1 MAKKISK
8 NQKKSKKENKGKKK
22 KENQNKNKKKIIN
35 FVSSNKNKL
44 RELNEMFNEHFKDI
58 EVKQLDIDLPE
69 LQGLPE
75 DIVKGKLKIAL
86 EKSKNLKGPILV
98 EDTSL
103 CFNAYGGLP
112 GPYIKYFLKAIK
124 QEGLYKMACV
134 FDDHSAYAQSIFG
147 LQKGENEEPNL
158 FIGKTE
164 GEIVFP
170 RGQKNFGLLGWD
182 PCFKP
187 NCSNKTYAEME
198 EDEKNKI
205 SHRGK
210 SSKAL
215 IDWLKKNQNI
225 FE

>member
-1 MAKKISK
+1 
-8 NQKKSKKENKGKKK
+8 
-22 KENQNKNKKKIIN
+22 
-35 FVSSNKNKL
+35 
-44 RELNEMFNEHFKDI
+44 MFNEHFKDV

-134 FDDHSAYAQSIFG
+134 FDDHSAYVQSIFG
-147 LQKGENEEPNL
+147 LHKNENEEPNL

-170 RGQKNFGLLGWD
+170 RGQKNFGLLGLD

-198 EDEKNKI
+198 KDEKNKI
-205 SHRGK
+205 IHRGK
-210 SSKAL
+210 ISNDL